1 MSIGIPGTKFNSKK
15 EDTSYAL
22 GKISKALN
30 DLSVYNPEVSIVL
43 QMEVEKLRAENE
55 SLKEKLVEKEKY
67 KEKVEF
73 AVHDI
78 RTPLS
83 ILLMAVKMCEN
94 LSEKERFMFTDSVDK
109 IKKIAQEFL
118 ETSNDKNEEKK
129 QEDQH
134 IMVSQVLQNTVNQ
147 KVIQYNDK
155 NVEFKYSSDNSLHFM
170 FIHGNYLNFER
181 MISNIINNSVD
192 AFDGNKGT
200 VKVELSS
207 DNKNVKIIIQDNGR
221 GMPPETVEKLMSGES
236 ISSTKQGGFGIGTT
250 QIQKTIREFDG
261 MEFIESKRGVGTKI
275 TLTIPKTHCP

>member
-1 MSIGIPGTKFNSKK
+1 MSIGIQRTKFNSKK

-155 NVEFKYSSDNSLHFM
+155 NVEFKYSSDHFLHFM
-170 FIHGNYLNFER
+170 FIYGNYLNFER
-181 MISNIINNSVD
+181 MISNIINNSVE

-207 DNKNVKIIIQDNGR
+207 DNKNIKIIIQDNGR
-221 GMPPETVEKLMSGES
+221 GMPPETVEKLMSGEP

-250 QIQKTIREFDG
+250 QIQKTIREFNG
-261 MEFIESKRGVGTKI
+261 REFIESKRGVGTKI